1 MKKNNLIMLLLLL
14 LIGLLFMSY
23 HKQNQLKDQYK
34 SSYNNIVEELYRLEE
49 VNDELTSNLNV
60 SETVIANQEDDID
73 KFKMVTQLLFEEF
86 NDADIRKALFN
97 LFEIWAYIEIDGE
110 EFQLPR
116 QGEMFITE
124 DHFTFYANV
133 QSPDFSDLDFRL
145 SDDNAGLNPL
155 FRTIYFPSTENSII
169 SGNELKLEYKNIKVG
184 DRIQFKTT
192 QVFREAFG
200 VVSETITVTR
210 IDPERY
216 SKGQDYFVTDPLVV
230 TFVED
235 GTETIVNDYYD
246 VQDDKIEA
254 SVEYLNNNNN
264 IINKV
269 YTTIYIRNNAVGT
282 IYYTPAGLIE
292 LSTPLDSII
301 LPSLIIKGSEIEKG
315 VNFYSVIT
323 NEKVDIEVDGMIYEC
338 VELSSYYRNEL
349 NNVEYYAKGIGLILS
364 VNNDYELSGRISP
377 KKSE

>member
-1 MKKNNLIMLLLLL
+1 MKKRHLIILLLLL

-34 SSYNNIVEELYRLEE
+34 SSYNTIVEELYRLEE
-49 VNDELTSNLNV
+49 VNDELKSNLNV
-60 SETVIANQEDDID
+60 SETEIANREDDID

-97 LFEIWAYIEIDGE
+97 LFDIWAYIEIDGE

-133 QSPDFSDLDFRL
+133 QAPDFSDLDFRL
-145 SDDNAGLNPL
+145 TDDNAGLNPL

-169 SGNELKLEYKNIKVG
+169 SGNELKLEYNNIKVG

-192 QVFREAFG
+192 QVFREAFD

-210 IDPERY
+210 VDPEMY

-230 TFVED
+230 TFAED

-254 SVEYLNNNNN
+254 SVEYLNNS

-282 IYYTPAGLIE
+282 IYYAPSELIDI
-292 LSTPLDSII
+292 STPLDSII

-315 VNFYSVIT
+315 MNFYSVIT
-323 NEKVDIEVDGMIYEC
+323 NEKVDIEVDGTIYEC
-338 VELSSYYRNEL
+338 VEMSSYYRNEL
-349 NNVEYYAKGIGLILS
+349 RNVEYYAKGIGLILS
-364 VNNDYELSGRISP
+364 VNDDYELSGRISP
-377 KKSE
+377 MKSE